1 MGERYLKIKEGGRYA
16 CDRVAEDL
24 SLWLL
29 LSIGLAFQGLKC
41 SVVQCSVFSVH
52 QCSALAMGFGGSFL
66 LTERR
71 Q

>member
-41 SVVQCSVFSVH
+41 SVVH
-52 QCSALAMGFGGSFL
+52 QCSAGL
-66 LTERR
+66 LSAPSC
-71 Q
+71 